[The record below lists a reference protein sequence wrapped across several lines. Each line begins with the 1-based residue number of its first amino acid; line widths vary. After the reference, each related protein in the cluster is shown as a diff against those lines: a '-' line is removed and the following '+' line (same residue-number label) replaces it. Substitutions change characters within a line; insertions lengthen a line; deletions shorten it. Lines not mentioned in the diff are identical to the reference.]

1 VTSATAAPDGPTT
14 AAGPGAGRTLRRA
27 AALVAACVG
36 ASFVVWLP
44 SSFAGFTGDD
54 LEGILR
60 ASSGGRRFP
69 GLDYSAV
76 QWRPLSNLSLR
87 LDRTVWGL
95 DASGFHL
102 TNVVL
107 HGLVA
112 ALVAV
117 LADRLWGDAV
127 RRTGADP
134 LPRWAPGGLA
144 AAVFLVLPSHAEAV
158 AWVGG
163 RGDLL
168 VALAALGSLLC
179 WWTASAT
186 RRPDPLPSCT
196 PDPAPSR
203 TPDLLPTR
211 APDPPPTRAPDLRW
225 TAASLIALAAALLA
239 KETAATWPLVL
250 SALEVARSW
259 TRGDGGHGRRAAR
272 AAVRPW
278 PAYLLVAVWF
288 GVRWAVIGRPLGSYG
303 SDSLL
308 DGGPVSVARRSA
320 SVLVRSLL
328 PGLPVGG
335 WVVAVLATAALL
347 GTLAVAA
354 RRAEVRAVL
363 AAWPVAFLPAA
374 MVLCSLPVLGL
385 GTSASGSLGERL
397 GFLASTFGC
406 VLVGWLLCALVVH
419 RAAVGWTAAGVVL
432 AVALVLSV
440 VAQSRWVA
448 AGNLADRLFESAGQL
463 PRDRPALVLN
473 LPDEREGA
481 YVALNALPAALAL
494 RHGWTDLTRVWAAT
508 TYAQGADG
516 RATVAD
522 GPGPRTWTVRLE
534 GGRTRFLQAFDRPA
548 AGQLAAVRV
557 TLVDPRTARVTQGPT
572 PPGAPAETVWA
583 VADGRLVRRK

>member
-44 SSFAGFTGDD
+44 SLFAGFTGDD

-186 RRPDPLPSCT
+186 RRPD
-196 PDPAPSR
+196 
-203 TPDLLPTR
+203 
-211 APDPPPTRAPDLRW
+211 LRW
-225 TAASLIALAAALLA
+225 TAASLVALAAALLA

-259 TRGDGGHGRRAAR
+259 TRGGGGLGRRAAR

-278 PAYLLVAVWF
+278 PAYVLVAVWF

-308 DGGPVSVARRSA
+308 DGGPVSVARRGA

-385 GTSASGSLGERL
+385 GTSATGSLGERL

-473 LPDEREGA
+473 LPDESEGA

-548 AGQLAAVRV
+548 GGQLAAVRV